1 VVVSTLP
8 LPPADEKPAPSI
20 FTAAAA
26 STVRDALARQVAAR
40 PGFVAE
46 ALYLLGLADAECFRL
61 CDLLLA
67 ADARVEG
74 RAA

>member
-1 VVVSTLP
+1 VAISTL
-8 LPPADEKPAPSI
+8 LPRTDENPAPGV

-26 STVRDALARQVAAR
+26 NRVRDALARQVAAR

-61 CDLLLA
+61 CDVLLA
-67 ADARVEG
+67 ADARAEG